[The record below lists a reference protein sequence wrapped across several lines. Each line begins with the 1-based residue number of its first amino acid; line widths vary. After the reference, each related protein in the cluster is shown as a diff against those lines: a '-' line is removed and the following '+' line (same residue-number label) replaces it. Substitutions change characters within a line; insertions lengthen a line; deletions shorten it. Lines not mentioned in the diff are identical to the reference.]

1 MEKQHDGFLSA
12 IDERSMAIFK
22 GRRTSDCPLDPIFNK
37 GTQTTWLDNYRDEA
51 CRVARYP
58 DSSFI
63 PGAVRTAIN
72 VCVNKS
78 GLSSAL
84 PDAIV
89 KERQNYVDR
98 LHTAVQASAVQT
110 KPLSNRPSEPTPIE
124 GQTLASF
131 PLYDDA
137 WVGSPT
143 YNPSGRYLQQL
154 SSPAPQIYLPGYA
167 DGPDVTPSRRAY
179 LESMPYNLLPIFV
192 GFVVFLVLI
201 PIFLLLVCF
210 RNRNCCRSCWCC
222 LRAFFKP
229 VKRRMGPLQRWD
241 SLGSSSTASESS
253 RGDRNRKLVP
263 RRSCIGLRYVVL
275 FVAIVAV
282 AGALSLG
289 IYALVELHGFLSQL
303 SCSTGQAASTIING
317 QTFTT
322 PPVSPRRHNT
332 ASSFTAP
339 FSPRSP
345 FDPESQPTTATQ
357 SPPSSAAS
365 VPSVPRGATDVHWL
379 SALKLPSHS
388 MVPRLLQ
395 SDHSASPPSDEEA
408 LPKRTGFLG
417 FAPALDYF
425 QDLLLALDPKRE
437 ESLPKTL
444 RQAGVMAS
452 RITKLI
458 TETKQNVKKLQKLI
472 KNPANSGGSV
482 LVDRGGDGRPEEE
495 LTYHAS
501 LVAAGSSSLL
511 TSWDTLLFLLPQ
523 GLAAIAEASDSLAE
537 QIESS
542 LEDADELPPVDQL
555 QSTRRRLTD
564 SLAAAQDVLEPIP
577 KLSEPLFWGT
587 IVTFAVMG
595 SLLLLASLY
604 LCCLCCCKKEA
615 LVDRRGSSCGCSFVL
630 LVVAALSLVL
640 SGALLIATTAV
651 TDGCLYTRSYVQTAG
666 DIDNLLNYFNWGT
679 EKRASPRPQP
689 PGSPSSATA
698 RVLEACLLPNK
709 ERDLVKVFGLEELI
723 AGGEKMRQLGSVVM
737 RSEAASAVLLSAE
750 FQEAAKELQLI
761 EEAYWVFLL
770 DPLLLEE
777 EDLTER
783 MYTYREVLCSGL
795 QDKQRSLKASY
806 ISKKPP
812 PAPPA
817 APAAA
822 GGGAASEGGRSSR
835 VSSGEP
841 VLLQAEDWQPLD
853 ELDAMLKD
861 LTPTPEAAERLSL
874 SVQQALEEVR
884 NTSSTRGEKAKKLIG
899 GVLSEVMQLAA
910 GKTDAERAE
919 LLKAVVRLAGKINAE
934 YEADASASSERSEA
948 VKRKRRQRRRRA
960 LLLSLLQET
969 CMQAEQPT
977 AGSRP
982 PHADA
987 EERRLVVF
995 GMEDVEERVAPFSL
1009 ASLRSSSSNNSGE
1022 DQLRIDASFDPGAP
1036 HVFELAAEK
1045 GAPDEQRRFVNAVWW
1060 AVKKEQLRASNA
1072 SSFVCPDITTS
1083 DGSRGSACNL
1093 EAMQEATHLLTRKLR
1108 AQPLGDFICDKVRVS
1123 GANMALILL
1132 VVGCSALLLLP
1143 CFCCLW
1149 RAGVENKW
1157 RQRDADASTASGSRA
1172 NSNPPTT
1179 PDWTPRSP
1187 PPLSGPQSQN
1197 HNAAAAAAVAVAAA
1211 ATAAAASGLSQQQQ
1225 QQEQQN
1231 SQYQQQHQQELLMHQ
1246 RQYPSYSQQMR
1257 SGDWR

>member
-1 MEKQHDGFLSA
+1 M
-12 IDERSMAIFK
+12 R
-22 GRRTSDCPLDPIFNK
+22 
-37 GTQTTWLDNYRDEA
+37 
-51 CRVARYP
+51 
-58 DSSFI
+58 
-63 PGAVRTAIN
+63 
-72 VCVNKS
+72 
-78 GLSSAL
+78 
-84 PDAIV
+84 
-89 KERQNYVDR
+89 
-98 LHTAVQASAVQT
+98 
-110 KPLSNRPSEPTPIE
+110 
-124 GQTLASF
+124 
-131 PLYDDA
+131 
-137 WVGSPT
+137 
-143 YNPSGRYLQQL
+143 
-154 SSPAPQIYLPGYA
+154 
-167 DGPDVTPSRRAY
+167 
-179 LESMPYNLLPIFV
+179 
-192 GFVVFLVLI
+192 
-201 PIFLLLVCF
+201 
-210 RNRNCCRSCWCC
+210 CC

-241 SLGSSSTASESS
+241 SIGSSSTASESS
-253 RGDRNRKLVP
+253 RGERNRKLVP
-263 RRSCIGLRYVVL
+263 RRSCVGLRYVVF

-282 AGALSLG
+282 AGALGLG
-289 IYALVELHGFLSQL
+289 IYAMVELHAFLSQL

-322 PPVSPRRHNT
+322 PPVSPRRHNA

-345 FDPESQPTTATQ
+345 FGLDSPPTTATE
-357 SPPSSAAS
+357 SPSSGAS
-365 VPSVPRGATDVHWL
+365 SPSVSRTANNVHWL
-379 SALKLPSHS
+379 SALELPSHTTA
-388 MVPRLLQ
+388 PRLLQ
-395 SDHSASPPSDEEA
+395 IDHFDSPPSDEEA

-452 RITKLI
+452 RITKTI
-458 TETKQNVKKLQKLI
+458 IETKQNVKKLQKLI
-472 KNPANSGGSV
+472 KSPANSGGSV
-482 LVDRGGDGRPEEE
+482 LVNRGGDRPPEEE
-495 LTYHAS
+495 TTYHAS

-511 TSWDTLLFLLPQ
+511 TSWDTLLFLLSQ

-542 LEDADELPPVDQL
+542 LQDADDLPPVDQL
-555 QSTRRRLTD
+555 QSTKRMLTD

-577 KLSEPLFWGT
+577 KLSEPLFWVRGLSKEETSSTTGRAAKKHTLLLGT

-615 LVDRRGSSCGCSFVL
+615 LVDRQGSSCGCSFVL
-630 LVVAALSLVL
+630 LVVAALSLIL
-640 SGALLIATTAV
+640 SGVLLIATTAV

-666 DIDNLLNYFNWGT
+666 DIDNLLNYFKWGT
-679 EKRASPRPQP
+679 EANYSPRPQP
-689 PGSPSSATA
+689 QGSPSSATA

-723 AGGEKMRQLGSVVM
+723 AGGEKMRQLGSIVM

-795 QDKQRSLKASY
+795 QDKQRSVKATY
-806 ISKKPP
+806 INGKPP
-812 PAPPA
+812 PAPA
-817 APAAA
+817 AAAAAA
-822 GGGAASEGGRSSR
+822 GGGSAGGGGPGSR
-835 VSSGEP
+835 VDSGGP

-884 NTSSTRGEKAKKLIG
+884 STSSTRGEKAKKLIG
-899 GVLSEVMQLAA
+899 GVLGELMQLAA

-934 YEADASASSERSEA
+934 YEADASASTERSEA
-948 VKRKRRQRRRRA
+948 VKRKRRQRRKRA

-969 CMQAEQPT
+969 CMRAEQPA

-982 PHADA
+982 PHADT

-1009 ASLRSSSSNNSGE
+1009 ASLRSSSSSNSGE
-1022 DQLRIDASFDPGAP
+1022 DRLRIDASFDPVAP

-1045 GAPDEQRRFVNAVWW
+1045 GAPEEQRRFVNAVWW
-1060 AVKKEQLRASNA
+1060 AVKKEQLRAANA
-1072 SSFVCPDITTS
+1072 SSFLCPDSTTS
-1083 DGSRGSACNL
+1083 EGFRGSPCNL

-1108 AQPLGDFICDKVRVS
+1108 AQLESLWAEMRGFFESRKRVFKLVSEDFGEAASNLDCTIVNNEAQPLGDFICDKVRVS

-1132 VVGCSALLLLP
+1132 VLGCSALLLLP

-1157 RQRDADASTASGSRA
+1157 RQRDADTSTASGSRA
-1172 NSNPPTT
+1172 NSNTN

-1187 PPLSGPQSQN
+1187 PALSGPQSQN

-1225 QQEQQN
+1225 QQEQQH
-1231 SQYQQQHQQELLMHQ
+1231 SQYQQQHQHELLLQQ